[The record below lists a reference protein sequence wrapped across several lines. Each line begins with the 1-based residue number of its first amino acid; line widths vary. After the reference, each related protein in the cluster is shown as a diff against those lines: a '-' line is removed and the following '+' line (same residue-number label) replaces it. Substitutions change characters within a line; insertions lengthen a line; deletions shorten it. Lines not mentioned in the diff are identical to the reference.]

1 MQKTMTA
8 NSLGRLPALLLAA
21 AMAVGPA
28 APLSAQQ
35 AAPNQLSAL
44 AGEEALLPVLNG
56 LRLVAVAPG
65 NAASRQRGVEIAPR
79 LETPA
84 EAQLAARLQ
93 QALGQPASLESLG
106 RLVDLVRAHFRDA
119 GYPFTLVT
127 LPEQDI
133 THGTVAILVQPS
145 RLAQAPAVDGA
156 RYFEVESYRRAIRVQ
171 PGQTINA
178 ETLEADVALLNANPY
193 REVRLVSG
201 PGAEPATTQ
210 LTLVTQEERPYA
222 FTLGFSTDVF
232 QGEASTNLNGS
243 AVFGNFL
250 GRGDVL
256 RYDLGAD
263 PDNASS
269 MAHTLSYTHFL
280 RGNRR
285 LEATAYYTRPENAFA
300 GLFLQ
305 VQTTARLGLT
315 YHARRDLDRQGEQ
328 QDWYLGLEA
337 ASEDYELYFGGTPV
351 SNSTVDLV
359 YLKAGWSRALQLEKG
374 QRSYGVDLLLSPGGL
389 TANNADDRF
398 DEARSG
404 ASASYAIVK
413 PWYSQTRPFGEKLS
427 WSLSL
432 RAQLASGA
440 LVQSQQ
446 FNAISG
452 NAVRL
457 GGASV
462 SGDHGLAVQ
471 NTVSLPSFSIG
482 GFSLSPYL
490 MGDMAIAAY
499 ADTGFG
505 SDEPG
510 LALGIGGGLS
520 GEIREGVELSL
531 ETGQLWWRAD
541 GIADSDFAVSFSLN
555 ASF

>member
-1 MQKTMTA
+1 MK
-8 NSLGRLPALLLAA
+8 NSMNRRLPAMLCAGLLAL
-21 AMAVGPA
+21 VPA

-35 AAPNQLSAL
+35 PGAVQLAAL
-44 AGEEALLPVLNG
+44 AGEERLLPVLNG

-65 NAASRQRGVEIAPR
+65 STASRQAGVEIAPR
-79 LETPA
+79 LQAPE

-93 QALGQPASLESLG
+93 LALGKPASLESLN
-106 RLVDLVRAHFRDA
+106 RLVEAVRAHFRDA

-156 RYFEVESYRRAIRVQ
+156 RHFDVASYRRAIRVQ

-178 ETLEADVALLNANPY
+178 DTLQADVALLNANPY
-193 REVRLVSG
+193 REVRLVSS

-232 QGEASTNLNGS
+232 QGEASTNLTGS
-243 AVFGNFL
+243 AVHGNFL

-263 PDNASS
+263 PEQASS
-269 MAHTLSYTHFL
+269 MAHTLTYTRFL

-285 LEATAYYTRPENAFA
+285 LEATAYYTRPESTFS
-300 GLFLQ
+300 GVFRQ
-305 VQTTARLGLT
+305 IQTTARLGLT
-315 YHARRDLDRQGEQ
+315 YHAQREVDRQGEQ
-328 QDWYLGLEA
+328 QNWYVGLQA
-337 ASEDYELYFGGTPV
+337 AAEDYQLLFGGTPV
-351 SNSTVDLV
+351 TDTPVDLV
-359 YLKAGWSRALQLEKG
+359 YLEAGWTRALQLETG
-374 QRSYGVDLLLSPGGL
+374 QRSYGMDLVLSPGGL
-389 TANNADDRF
+389 GGDNTDARF
-398 DEARSG
+398 DAARSG
-404 ASASYAIVK
+404 ASASYAIL
-413 PWYSQTRPFGEKLS
+413 RPHYAQSMRLGEALS
-427 WSLSL
+427 WSLSA
-432 RAQLASGA
+432 RGQLATGP

-462 SGDHGLAVQ
+462 SGDHGAALQ
-471 NTVSLPSFSIG
+471 NTLGLPSQSVAG
-482 GFSLSPYL
+482 LTLAPYL
-490 MGDMAIAAY
+490 MGDIAMAAVAGDG
-499 ADTGFG
+499 AG

-510 LALGIGGGLS
+510 LAAGFGAGVS
-520 GEIREGVELSL
+520 TEVWEGASL
-531 ETGQLWWRAD
+531 TMEAGQLWWRSA
-541 GIADSDFAVSFSLN
+541 GQSDSEFAISVSLSATF
-555 ASF
+555 